1 MEGTGRIRGRRPP
14 GSVQSYGRP
23 VRDAQQILAEA
34 KVIAVV
40 AGIDYVEDRCLV
52 IERANGNLSQLS

>member
-1 MEGTGRIRGRRPP
+1 
-14 GSVQSYGRP
+14 